1 MVKEKRDSFINKP
14 QRVNIG
20 GACPICDQSFSK
32 GTNRDHICWHFM
44 EELRDY
50 VLGFHNTQACN
61 ECAYTSD
68 KLDNLAKHV
77 ALGHARLDILLQV
90 NTT

>member
-1 MVKEKRDSFINKP
+1 
-14 QRVNIG
+14 VNVG
-20 GACPICDQSFSK
+20 SQCPVCDQCFSK

-50 VLGFHNTQACN
+50 AQNLHTSMGGEEGIYSCN
-61 ECAYTSD
+61 ECSYSSD

-77 ALGHARLDILLQV
+77 ALGHSRLDILLQV
-90 NTT
+90 AL